1 MPDSDGKTPSQ
12 IPEKPPQIEESRF
25 RALFAKLRK
34 RRIIETLAAFIG
46 GGWLLVEVV
55 ERLLVGH
62 YNFPKESI
70 DLTVVSVVG
79 ALLATLA
86 WRWFGGT
93 EKRPGNIKIEILL
106 VPLIILGTLS
116 VDLTIFLGIIGISG
130 KTLLIAAVAVCMG
143 IAWIILKSLQWAA
156 AAPQS
161 SSDLVKKPAE
171 STSSASVIP
180 QKSIVVLPFKN
191 IGADPEQDYF
201 CEGLAE
207 ELINV
212 LTQVK
217 DLRVV
222 ARTSA
227 FSFQGKDEDIREIGK
242 KLNAE
247 NVLEGS
253 VRKAGQKLRIT
264 AQLINVADGYHLW
277 SERFDREMTDV
288 FAIQDEIAQAVSS
301 KMKRGLRSK
310 TAAGVSKR
318 YTENVEAYNLYLK
331 GIYWRRML
339 TVDKISKSIDYFSR
353 AIEMDPG
360 YALAFA
366 GLAYAYLVSSFYSP
380 TPPRDVYPK
389 AKQAALRALELDDD
403 LAEAHEALGV
413 VKSYWEWDWHGLER
427 EMRKALELNPGYIW
441 AYFHL
446 ANNDL
451 MQGRFEKA
459 IEMSRDILAIDPLNS
474 AFSRNLGEDYL
485 RAGRLEEAEETLRNT
500 LELDPLMPFT
510 SIMLGYVLL
519 KQSRPEEALEAMRKD
534 TLKGSILELNLGIV
548 YARTGKPEEARRI
561 LMDWLARSGN
571 EHVAPYFMALLHFAL
586 GDKDSGFEWLEKGFQ
601 EQDGWLMGIKVDY
614 LLEDVRDD
622 PRFRALLKKMN
633 LA

>member
-1 MPDSDGKTPSQ
+1 MA
-12 IPEKPPQIEESRF
+12 EPQARLRSYIK
-25 RALFAKLRK
+25 KLRK

-55 ERLLVGH
+55 ERLLVSH
-62 YNFPKESI
+62 YGLPGELI
-70 DLTVVSVVG
+70 DLTVVSVIG

-86 WRWFGGT
+86 WRWFRSAD
-93 EKRPGNIKIEILL
+93 KRPGNIKIEILL

-116 VDLTIFLGIIGISG
+116 ADLTILLGIIGISG
-130 KTLLIAAVAVCMG
+130 KTLLIAAVAGCMA

-171 STSSASVIP
+171 STRSASVIS

-191 IGADPEQDYF
+191 IGSDPEQDYF

-242 KLNAE
+242 KLNVE

-288 FAIQDEIAQAVSS
+288 FAIQDEIAQAVSL

-310 TAAGVSKR
+310 TAAGVPKR

-380 TPPRDVYPK
+380 TPPRDLYPK

-413 VKSYWEWDWHGLER
+413 VKSYWERDWHGLER
-427 EMRKALELNPGYIW
+427 EMRKALALNPGYIW

-474 AFSRNLGEDYL
+474 AFSRNLGEGYL

-500 LELDPLMPFT
+500 LELDPLLPLT
-510 SIMLGYVLL
+510 SILLGYVLL
-519 KQSRPEEALEAMRKD
+519 KKSRFEEALEAMRKD
-534 TLKGSILELNLGIV
+534 TLKESVLELNLGIV
-548 YARTGKPEEARRI
+548 YARMGKPEEARRI
-561 LMDWLARSGN
+561 LTDWLARSRN
-571 EHVAPYFMALLHFAL
+571 EHVVPYNMALLHFAL

-601 EQDGWLMGIKVDY
+601 EHDGWLTGIKVDY

>member
-1 MPDSDGKTPSQ
+1 MSPDLR
-12 IPEKPPQIEESRF
+12 PPITFVTAEGH
-25 RALFAKLRK
+25 
-34 RRIIETLAAFIG
+34 G
-46 GGWLLVEVV
+46 GGWLLIEVV

-62 YNFPKESI
+62 YSFPKGSI
-70 DLTVVSVVG
+70 DLTVVSVIG

-130 KTLLIAAVAVCMG
+130 KTLLIAAVAVCLG

-171 STSSASVIP
+171 FPSSASVIP

-242 KLNAE
+242 KLNVE

-288 FAIQDEIAQAVSS
+288 FAIQDEIAQAVSL

-310 TAAGVSKR
+310 TAAGVPKR

-339 TVDKISKSIDYFSR
+339 TVDKISKSIDDFSR
-353 AIEMDPG
+353 AIAMDPG

-366 GLAYAYLVSSFYSP
+366 GLAYAYLVLSFYSP
-380 TPPRDVYPK
+380 TPPKDLYPK

-413 VKSYWEWDWHGLER
+413 VKSYWEWDWPGLER

-446 ANNDL
+446 VNNDL
-451 MQGRFEKA
+451 MHGRFEKA

-474 AFSRNLGEDYL
+474 AFSRNLGEGYL

-500 LELDPLMPFT
+500 LELDPLLPFT
-510 SIMLGYVLL
+510 SILLGYVLL
-519 KQSRPEEALEAMRKD
+519 KQSRPEEALEAMGKD
-534 TLKGSILELNLGIV
+534 TLKGSVLELNLGIV
-548 YARTGKPEEARRI
+548 YARMGKPEDARRI
-561 LMDWLARSGN
+561 LTDWLARSRN

-601 EQDGWLMGIKVDY
+601 EHDGWLMEIKVDY